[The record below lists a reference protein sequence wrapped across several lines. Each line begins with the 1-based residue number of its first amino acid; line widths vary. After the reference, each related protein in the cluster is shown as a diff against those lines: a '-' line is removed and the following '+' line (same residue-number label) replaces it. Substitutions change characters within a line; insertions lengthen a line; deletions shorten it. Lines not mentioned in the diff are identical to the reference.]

1 MKKIG
6 EPSAPNFKDQR
17 HNSNWKSATRL
28 LQSHIDRVV
37 SGNVYQEEVSEPRR
51 LKAFK
56 EERVNHLYNS
66 KGVMTGLGQG
76 SDATYSAGG
85 NLAMQRSLGRK
96 QNVVQTRKFFFESTN
111 PANP

>member
-37 SGNVYQEEVSEPRR
+37 SGNIYQGETNEPKR
-51 LKAFK
+51 LKGFRN
-56 EERVNHLYNS
+56 ERVNHLYNS
-66 KGVMTGLGQG
+66 KGVMSGLGQG
-76 SDATYSAGG
+76 SEATYSATG
-85 NLAMQRSLGRK
+85 NLSQQRLTGRK
-96 QNVVQTRKFFFESTN
+96 QNLTQTKKFFFESNDPTK
-111 PANP
+111 